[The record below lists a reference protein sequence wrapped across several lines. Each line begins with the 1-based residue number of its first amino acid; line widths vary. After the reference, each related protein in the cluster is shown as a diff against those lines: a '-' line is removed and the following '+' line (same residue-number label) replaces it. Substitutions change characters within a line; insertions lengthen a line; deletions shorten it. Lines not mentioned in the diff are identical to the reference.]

1 MEGADQSGKSFI
13 ASKLCEVLGFK
24 LHHFSPPA
32 PGADFMLEYIQPILE
47 SDEPYIFDR
56 SYVSEMAYG
65 AVHRGGGG
73 ITPEIKKYVEEF
85 FNNRHYVL
93 VYMKRSPERSW
104 LNRAEMYTAS
114 DNDKV
119 IAEYD
124 RIYPTIGIPKM
135 TADSYDPDVIEK
147 IMEFYKKS
155 NIDNAN

>member
-24 LHHFSPPA
+24 LHHFSSPA

-93 VYMKRSPERSW
+93 VYMKRSPERPW
-104 LNRAEMYTAS
+104 LNRAEMYSAS

-147 IMEFYKKS
+147 IMEFYKKN